1 MKSTVFLKLGL
12 YSERKTYKSPKSNV
26 IFNDIQKNTDTLYS
40 KRIELCL
47 SIDDYINDHEQNIKM
62 NVMPPEIITPM
73 HNHDYYELNYI
84 TKGKS
89 FQVVGEENYVFEPGT
104 MLIMHPSVF
113 HATYMAKSSKGFNI
127 LIRKEFIE
135 KLNHLF
141 STKCENNPL
150 ERLISKSSY
159 MIYKSKNTKF
169 FDKYFLNLDEKQKE
183 LLTKNGMLSVYSENL
198 ITQMLLDIC
207 CAESSKKL
215 KTEYAEVKNASTP
228 DTILQY
234 LKDNY
239 KTVTLESVSKKFGY
253 SQSQMGRIIM
263 KYTGFTFSS
272 YIISARMS
280 EATFLVINTDKTVAQ
295 IAAEVGIHS
304 TEYFCRLYKK
314 QVGLSPLAHRKY
326 ARNEFLDYKA

>member
-73 HNHDYYELNYI
+73 HNHDYYEINYI

-113 HATYMAKSSKGFNI
+113 HATYMAKGSMGFNI

-183 LLTKNGMLSVYSENL
+183 LLTKNGMQTVSSGVSLADLLRRPSVTYEMLGEIDLDRPALPLRVAITVEVTIKYEGYIKRQINEVQRREKMEQKRIPEDIDYGNIKGLRLEAAQKLAKLRPLTIGQASRISGVNPADVTVLL
-198 ITQMLLDIC
+198 IYLG
-207 CAESSKKL
+207 L
-215 KTEYAEVKNASTP
+215 K
-228 DTILQY
+228 
-234 LKDNY
+234 
-239 KTVTLESVSKKFGY
+239 
-253 SQSQMGRIIM
+253 
-263 KYTGFTFSS
+263 
-272 YIISARMS
+272 
-280 EATFLVINTDKTVAQ
+280 
-295 IAAEVGIHS
+295 
-304 TEYFCRLYKK
+304 
-314 QVGLSPLAHRKY
+314 
-326 ARNEFLDYKA
+326 